1 MTKGGDLEVKWG
13 CVVGLGMV
21 EYGGDEIRAR
31 YPQIK
36 EVLRCRTEEEKTHQ
50 EVVG

>member
-1 MTKGGDLEVKWG
+1 LEAKWG
-13 CVVGLGMV
+13 CVVRLGMV

-36 EVLRCRTEEEKTHQ
+36 EVPRCHTEEEKTHQ
-50 EVVG
+50 GIVE